1 VLDGLRHFGFIL
13 MDSKYPSK
21 WVVFKVKT
29 PYTESVVAMAIQV
42 GGPNKQRSS
51 HEKRSRCMDWPQKSS
66 HRNQRRGHNWKTGI
80 QHGKLCTFRRG
91 AHGKTPSG
99 TQVFLPEDQRDR
111 HFIEHLNKYY
121 AEVIAKIR
129 GANAILV
136 FGPGDAKF
144 ELEKRLRYAELHN
157 HIIGIES
164 ADKLTERQIAAK
176 VKNFF
181 ASQKQAVQ

>member
-1 VLDGLRHFGFIL
+1 MKKEVAVWIDHKKAVIVTGDGGTIEKLESN
-13 MDSKYPSK
+13 MEKYVHSN
-21 WVVFKVKT
+21 
-29 PYTESVVAMAIQV
+29 
-42 GGPNKQRSS
+42 GG
-51 HEKRSRCMDWPQKSS
+51 
-66 HRNQRRGHNWKTGI
+66 T
-80 QHGKLCTFRRG
+80 
-91 AHGKTPSG
+91 HGKTPSG

-136 FGPGDAKF
+136 FGPGEAKF
-144 ELEKRLRYAELHN
+144 ELEKRLRHAELHK

-164 ADKLTERQIAAK
+164 ADKLTDRQIAAK